1 MLQVWLE
8 KLRCT
13 PFHEVGMAYVSLSGD
28 EAKRGAVFWVI
39 SHQCSKGIDALVFP
53 IGKNKKVAVG
63 SLLHI
68 ADLGSVART

>member
-1 MLQVWLE
+1 V
-8 KLRCT
+8 
-13 PFHEVGMAYVSLSGD
+13 VGEITLYTLPRGWHCICEICLGD